1 MREIIFDTET
11 TGLHKETDRVV
22 EIGCVEMIDRYLTD
36 KTFHVYLN
44 PQGVIIPDEV
54 VAVHGL
60 TNERLK
66 DEPKFDEI
74 ADDFLAFIDGATLI
88 AHNANF
94 DLGFL
99 NAELGR
105 INKPLIS
112 VDRIIDTL
120 AMARRKFPMGP
131 NSLDALCKR
140 FGIDNSRRTL
150 HGALLDSEILADV
163 YIELIGGKQ
172 GALGFGNG
180 SGEHGNN
187 KNEGKTAI
195 TLKRRTEPLP
205 SRLTEADRTAHDAL
219 VKKLGE
225 HALWCHVAD
234 KTIASD

>member
-11 TGLHKETDRVV
+11 TGLHKESDRVI
-22 EIGCVEMIDRYLTD
+22 EIGCVEMVDRYLTG

-66 DEPKFDEI
+66 DEPKFEEI
-74 ADDFLAFIDGATLI
+74 ADDFLAFIEGATLV

-120 AMARRKFPMGP
+120 AMARRKYPMGP

-172 GALGFGNG
+172 GALGFGGANSEVKPG
-180 SGEHGNN
+180 QNNDGNVT
-187 KNEGKTAI
+187 E
-195 TLKRRTEPLP
+195 LKSRPEPLP
-205 SRLTEADRTAHDAL
+205 NRVTEADLSAHKEL
-219 VKKLGE
+219 VKKIGE
-225 HALWCHVAD
+225 KALWNF
-234 KTIASD
+234 IQN

>member
-11 TGLHKETDRVV
+11 TGLHKESDRVI
-22 EIGCVEMIDRYLTD
+22 EIGCVEMVDRYLTG

-66 DEPKFDEI
+66 DEPKFEEV
-74 ADDFLAFIDGATLI
+74 ADDFLAFIDGATLV

-120 AMARRKFPMGP
+120 AMARRKYPMGP

-172 GALGFGNG
+172 GALGFGGANSEVKPG
-180 SGEHGNN
+180 QNNDGNVT
-187 KNEGKTAI
+187 E
-195 TLKRRTEPLP
+195 LKSRPGPLP
-205 SRLTEADRTAHDAL
+205 NRVTEADLSAHKEL
-219 VKKLGE
+219 VKKIGE
-225 HALWCHVAD
+225 KALWNF
-234 KTIASD
+234 IQN

>member
-1 MREIIFDTET
+1 M
-11 TGLHKETDRVV
+11 
-22 EIGCVEMIDRYLTD
+22 
-36 KTFHVYLN
+36 
-44 PQGVIIPDEV
+44 
-54 VAVHGL
+54 
-60 TNERLK
+60 
-66 DEPKFDEI
+66 
-74 ADDFLAFIDGATLI
+74 I

-105 INKPLIS
+105 IHKPLIS

-172 GALGFGNG
+172 GALGFDGANTD
-180 SGEHGNN
+180 SKSNEN
-187 KNEGKTAI
+187 KDQKKI
-195 TLKRRTEPLP
+195 VLKARPEPLP
-205 SRLTEADRTAHDAL
+205 SRLSEEDKAAHDAL
-219 VKKLGE
+219 LAKIGE
-225 HALWCHVAD
+225 KAMWNHI
-234 KTIASD
+234 KN

>member
-11 TGLHKETDRVV
+11 TGLHKDSDRVV
-22 EIGCVEMIDRYLTD
+22 EIGCVEMIDRYLTGN
-36 KTFHVYLN
+36 TFHVYLN
-44 PQGVIIPDEV
+44 PQGVLIPEEV
-54 VAVHGL
+54 VAIHGL

-66 DEPKFDEI
+66 DEPKFSDI
-74 ADDFLAFIDGATLI
+74 ADDFLKFIEGAQMI

-99 NAELGR
+99 NAELQR

-112 VDRIIDTL
+112 VDRITDTL

-140 FGIDNSRRTL
+140 FGIENSHRVL

-172 GALGFGNG
+172 GALGFG
-180 SGEHGNN
+180 GNN
-187 KNEGKTAI
+187 GKNNDKNSLNQKIKLKMRSIPLRDRI
-195 TLKRRTEPLP
+195 TEDD
-205 SRLTEADRTAHDAL
+205 LTEHAEFI
-219 VKKLGE
+219 KKIGE
-225 HALWCHVAD
+225 KALWN
-234 KTIASD
+234 KFTQ

>member
-11 TGLHKETDRVV
+11 TGLHKDSDRIV
-22 EIGCVEMIDRYLTD
+22 EIGCVEMIDRYLTG

-66 DEPKFDEI
+66 DEPKFDAI
-74 ADDFLAFIDGATLI
+74 ADDFLAFTEGAMMI
-88 AHNANF
+88 AHNASF

-140 FGIDNSRRTL
+140 FGIDNSHRTL

-163 YIELIGGKQ
+163 YIELVGGKQ
-172 GALGFGNG
+172 GALGFGGADGNGRNG
-180 SGEHGNN
+180 SNGNGGE
-187 KNEGKTAI
+187 TRLQPRP
-195 TLKRRTEPLP
+195 TPLP
-205 SRLTEADRTAHDAL
+205 SRVSEADKEAHAAL
-219 VKKLGE
+219 VQKIGE
-225 HALWCHVAD
+225 KALWNHMR
-234 KTIASD
+234 SS

>member
-11 TGLHKETDRVV
+11 TGLHKETDRIV
-22 EIGCVEMIDRYLTD
+22 EIGCVEMIDRYLTG

-66 DEPKFDEI
+66 DEPKFEEV
-74 ADDFLAFIDGATLI
+74 ADDFLNFVEGATLI
-88 AHNANF
+88 AHNASF

-172 GALGFGNG
+172 GALGFGGANTDRK
-180 SGEHGNN
+180 SNEN
-187 KNEGKTAI
+187 KDQGKI
-195 TLKRRTEPLP
+195 VLKARPQPLP
-205 SRLTEADRTAHDAL
+205 SRLSEEDKAAHDAL
-219 VKKLGE
+219 LTKIGE
-225 HALWCHVAD
+225 NAMWSHIKD
-234 KTIASD
+234 

>member
-11 TGLHKETDRVV
+11 TGLHKESDRVI
-22 EIGCVEMIDRYLTD
+22 EIGCVEMVDRYLTG

-66 DEPKFDEI
+66 DEPKFEEI
-74 ADDFLAFIDGATLI
+74 ADDFLAFIEGATLV

-120 AMARRKFPMGP
+120 AMARRKYPMGP

-172 GALGFGNG
+172 GALGFGGANSEVKPG
-180 SGEHGNN
+180 QNNDGNVT
-187 KNEGKTAI
+187 E
-195 TLKRRTEPLP
+195 LKSRPEPLP
-205 SRLTEADRTAHDAL
+205 NRVTEADLSAHKEL
-219 VKKLGE
+219 VKKIGE
-225 HALWCHVAD
+225 KALWD
-234 KTIASD
+234 FIQN

>member
-22 EIGCVEMIDRYLTD
+22 EIGCVEMVDRYLTD

-66 DEPKFDEI
+66 NEPKFAEI
-74 ADDFLAFIDGATLI
+74 ADDFLAFIEGATLI
-88 AHNANF
+88 AHNASF

-99 NAELGR
+99 NAELER

-172 GALGFGNG
+172 GALGFTSSNG
-180 SGEHGNN
+180 KRDNN
-187 KNEGKTAI
+187 DNQNKIAV
-195 TLKRRTEPLP
+195 TLKSRPDPLP
-205 SRLTEADRTAHDAL
+205 DRVTEADRVAHEAL
-219 VKKLGE
+219 VEKLGDK
-225 HALWCHVAD
+225 ALWCHVAN
-234 KTIASD
+234 KG